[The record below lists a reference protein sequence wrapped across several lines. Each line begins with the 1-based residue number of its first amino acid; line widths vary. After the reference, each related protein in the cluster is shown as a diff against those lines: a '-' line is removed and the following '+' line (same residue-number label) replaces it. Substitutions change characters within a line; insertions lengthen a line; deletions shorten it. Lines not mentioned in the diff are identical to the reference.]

1 MAKSRIETFKAF
13 LEKDPGN
20 SLARYSLAMELRKAG
35 RCDEALAGFA
45 DLIERDPKYVP
56 AYFMCGQTAVEAGKV
71 QEAKEVLRTGIDV
84 ARNAGET
91 HAAEKMAELL
101 ATLEERQE
109 Q

>member
-20 SLARYSLAMELRKAG
+20 SLARYSLAMEFRKAG
-35 RCDEALAGFA
+35 RYDDALARFA
-45 DLIERDPKYVP
+45 ELIERDPKYVP

-71 QEAKEVLRTGIDV
+71 EEAKKVLRVGIDV

-101 ATLEERQE
+101 ATLE
-109 Q
+109 